1 MTPGLFSKSHR
12 SQLPA
17 PFPNNVNI
25 PRARAWI
32 GFCDKF
38 GDRAAR
44 RHLAA
49 ELDAALKPCV
59 AARAHGRYA
68 GMEAE
73 ICRQAM
79 SLLFE
84 RILAAN
90 KELLSATAERDCPA
104 IADQIGRSMFAA
116 IKLAQWSLINTESM
130 PAAALNT
137 RVETQFGV
145 HRDAVEVALG

>member
-17 PFPNNVNI
+17 PFPKNVNI
-25 PRARAWI
+25 PLARAWI

-44 RHLAA
+44 RHLAT
-49 ELDAALKPCV
+49 ELDAALKPRV
-59 AARAHGRYA
+59 AARTHGRYA

-79 SLLFE
+79 ALLFG

-104 IADQIGRSMFAA
+104 IAAHLERSMFAA
-116 IKLAQWSLINTESM
+116 IKLTQWELTNTESM
-130 PAAALNT
+130 PSAGTNT
-137 RVETQFGV
+137 PEIPI
-145 HRDAVEVALG
+145 A